1 MTIGS
6 SNITWS
12 GMASEIGATSN
23 SNVSMKD
30 ISGRIVKNNKAAGT
44 GFGSTYALAKEKW
57 LYGADSTKLSS
68 TVTSAQGTGKAGLNT
83 APYSAS
89 EWVGFNH
96 VGPRIGSTS
105 IGVAKCSVVDNNA
118 GCITSQGA
126 SINLYCKKS
135 GDTISI
141 YVNVGDDGNCTKVAS
156 NGSTW
161 TNVTAETEIAQ
172 ITALTS
178 GHLPTGCSMS
188 AGAGGNSATA
198 SGTAFTTGQTLST
211 TTGGATSTTNL
222 GGTKIGYKAD
232 ISSWFEG
239 GNNANGSITWSPSIR
254 FNWTWPTSPSGD
266 SYTYGDYTDVV
277 LYLSVD
283 VQHSNAQWC

>member
-6 SNITWS
+6 SNVTWS
-12 GMASEIGATSN
+12 GMATEIGATAN

-96 VGPRIGSTS
+96 VNPCIGSTS
-105 IGVAKCSVVDNNA
+105 IGVIRCMTEDNNA
-118 GCITSQGA
+118 GCIAQQFA
-126 SINLYCKKS
+126 SLNIYCKKS

-141 YVNVGDDGNCTKVAS
+141 YANAGSHGGVAKVAS
-156 NGSTW
+156 DGSTW
-161 TNVTAETEIAQ
+161 SNVTAETEIAQ
-172 ITALTS
+172 ITELTS
-178 GHLPTGCSMS
+178 GHLPTGCTMGL
-188 AGAGGNSATA
+188 GANGNNAA
-198 SGTAFTTGQTLST
+198 VSGTGFTTGAVTVATS
-211 TTGGATSTTNL
+211 GGAVTTTNL
-222 GGTKIGYKAD
+222 GGTKIGYKVQ
-232 ISSWFEG
+232 IGGFFEG
-239 GNNANGSITWSPSIR
+239 GSNATGTIVWSPSIR

-266 SYTYGDYTDVV
+266 SYNYGTYTDVV
-277 LYLSVD
+277 LYLRAH